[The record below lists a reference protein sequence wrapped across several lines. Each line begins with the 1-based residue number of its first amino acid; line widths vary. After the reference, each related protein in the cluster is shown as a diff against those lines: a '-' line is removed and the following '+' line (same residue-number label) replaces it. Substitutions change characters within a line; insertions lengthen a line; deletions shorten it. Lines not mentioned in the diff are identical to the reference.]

1 MNERPLSTER
11 AQSGTLRRSVA
22 DLEALGLDWG
32 TAVIATAQRYGVRLM
47 DTIVASGRVDDGRSV
62 RS

>member
-1 MNERPLSTER
+1 MTECER
-11 AQSGTLRRSVA
+11 AGTLRRSVA

-47 DTIVASGRVDDGRSV
+47 DAIVASGRVDDNRRGRS
-62 RS
+62 

>member
-1 MNERPLSTER
+1 MTER
-11 AQSGTLRRSVA
+11 EQAGTLRRSVA

-47 DTIVASGRVDDGRSV
+47 DIIVLSGRADHNRRV
-62 RS
+62 RP

>member
-1 MNERPLSTER
+1 MTER
-11 AQSGTLRRSVA
+11 EQARTLRRSVA
-22 DLEALGLDWG
+22 HFEALGLDWG

-47 DTIVASGRVDDGRSV
+47 DIIVLSGRVDDDRAV